1 MKIKD
6 ISAIKITIRNLTEIK
21 KLITFFK
28 NLNENISEVVF
39 TINNPNVFSNI
50 FKNEESRTFK
60 KDIFK
65 QEVNYRYKKTDVK
78 IKMNHKS
85 YIKVDG
91 QKIDLFLP
99 FFEETFLDYFLVQ
112 KKNGQVVKYYL

>member
-1 MKIKD
+1 
-6 ISAIKITIRNLTEIK
+6 
-21 KLITFFK
+21 
-28 NLNENISEVVF
+28 
-39 TINNPNVFSNI
+39 
-50 FKNEESRTFK
+50 
-60 KDIFK
+60 
-65 QEVNYRYKKTDVK
+65 
-78 IKMNHKS
+78 MNHKS